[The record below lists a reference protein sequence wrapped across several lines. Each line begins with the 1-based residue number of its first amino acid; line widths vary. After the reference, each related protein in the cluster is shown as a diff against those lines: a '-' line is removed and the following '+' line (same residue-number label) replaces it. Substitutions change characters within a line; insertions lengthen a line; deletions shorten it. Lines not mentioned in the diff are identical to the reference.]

1 MIRRVKK
8 TCSLILLTAAI
19 SGIFPA
25 ELMSIP
31 ANAAVNSNSNIE
43 TAKNEAKLAAGTDTY
58 TDEQILQ
65 ILTKSINDIYKE
77 KYPEAV
83 VTVGSPTYITLKL
96 TSSMEKTIA
105 FKICSND
112 DNVKKLLKSQPDQV
126 RKVLISQPDTVRGI
140 LIKQMT
146 AQKVAQLEEAQKRE
160 LTSEEINA
168 VMTQVAKEIN
178 SDVTN
183 ENISQVVGKYFSTQ
197 DSIDAVVDAMSSDQI
212 DALRPTVENQVI
224 QMIDKQYNGKDV
236 PIYSYKVAVGTEVKD
251 QGYFVAGQLG
261 GLYYQLEKKPLMVS
275 GTELN
280 NTVKNQIIQ
289 AIASKL
295 GAIIDKTGIGSVIDK
310 VTDTVGDLADS
321 LDDLS
326 DSLKDKSDDIDNAWD
341 KVFDRFDNDEGWGKR
356 DGYIYYY
363 DEDGVS
369 LKGVQKIDGKTYYF
383 NRIDGAMETGWQ
395 IVDGKR
401 CYFDKKKGYQ
411 LFLQWVQD
419 GEDWYF
425 LNADGTARKSEWIND
440 GGTWYYVK
448 ADGKM
453 ATGWMKIDDY
463 WYFLN
468 PGNGAMASSKW
479 VLDDDNKWRYVK
491 ANGAAANDW
500 TVINGK
506 WYYFK
511 ENTAEMQTGWFRADG
526 SWYYSDNSGAMQT
539 GWVACKDGW
548 SYLDDNSGKMKKNE
562 WVYSNGNWYYFNVNG
577 IMVTGKRYIDGTRYT
592 FNTDGTL
599 A

>member
-1 MIRRVKK
+1 MIRRVKR

-19 SGIFPA
+19 TSIIPTGI
-25 ELMSIP
+25 INNKV
-31 ANAAVNSNSNIE
+31 NAAVNDSNIE
-43 TAKNEAKLAAGTDTY
+43 AVKNEAKSAGDSTP
-58 TDEQILQ
+58 TDEDILKMFTEY
-65 ILTKSINDIYKE
+65 LNNNFKD
-77 KYPEAV
+77 KYPGCTV
-83 VTVGSPTYITLKL
+83 SVGSSVNITLKL
-96 TSSMEKTIA
+96 TPNMEKAIA
-105 FKICSND
+105 VKVCSD
-112 DNVKKLLKSQPDQV
+112 DATVKKLLKQQLTTDKGQ
-126 RKVLISQPDTVRGI
+126 D
-140 LIKQMT
+140 LIKQALIKLKYDEIGEAIT
-146 AQKVAQLEEAQKRE
+146 EQQKQYIASQIMAMDTKTLSEKIDE
-160 LTSEEINA
+160 L
-168 VMTQVAKEIN
+168 
-178 SDVTN
+178 D
-183 ENISQVVGKYFSTQ
+183 STQ
-197 DSIDAVVDAMSSDQI
+197 IEKV
-212 DALRPTVENQVI
+212 RPTVEKSVVE
-224 QMIDKQYNGKDV
+224 MINEQYNGKDILV
-236 PIYSYKVAVGTEVKD
+236 YDYKVTDGTSIKEEGFFVG
-251 QGYFVAGQLG
+251 GQLG
-261 GLYYQLEKKPLMVS
+261 ALYYQLNGKPLMIE
-275 GTELN
+275 GPKLT
-280 NTVKNQIIQ
+280 TAIKNKIIES
-289 AIASKL
+289 IVGNL
-295 GAIIDKTGIGSVIDK
+295 DAIIKKTGIDSFIDK
-310 VTDTVGDLADS
+310 ITDAIDDASNALGDLADS
-321 LDDLS
+321 LH
-326 DSLKDKSDDIDNAWD
+326 DKSEDIDDAWD

-463 WYFLN
+463 WYYLN

-577 IMVTGKRYIDGTRYT
+577 IMVTGKRYIDGTKYI
-592 FNTDGTL
+592 FNSDGTL

>member
-19 SGIFPA
+19 SGIVPA
-25 ELMSIP
+25 ELMSIQ

-43 TAKNEAKLAAGTDTY
+43 IAKNETKLAAGADAY
-58 TDEQILQ
+58 TDEQILK
-65 ILTKSINDIYKE
+65 ILTKSITDIYKE
-77 KYPEAV
+77 KYPGSV
-83 VTVGSPTYITLKL
+83 VTIGSPTHITLKL
-96 TSSMEKTIA
+96 TPSMEKTIA
-105 FKICSND
+105 AKICGND
-112 DNVKKLLKSQPDQV
+112 NNVRKILKSQPDAV
-126 RKVLISQPDTVRGI
+126 RAI
-140 LIKQMT
+140 LIKQGT
-146 AQKVAQLEEAQKRE
+146 EQKVAEIEKKEGRE
-160 LTSEEINA
+160 LSDEEINEIKKE
-168 VMTQVAKEIN
+168 VAKQVN
-178 SDVTN
+178 TM
-183 ENISQVVGKYFSTQ
+183 NIDT
-197 DSIDAVVDAMSSDQI
+197 VVDGMPSDQI

-224 QMIDKQYNGKDV
+224 QMIDSQYNGKDII
-236 PIYSYKVAVGTEVKD
+236 IYSYKVTVGTEVKE
-251 QGYFVAGQLG
+251 QGYFVAGQIG

-280 NTVKNQIIQ
+280 NTVKDKIIQ

-326 DSLKDKSDDIDNAWD
+326 DSLKDKSDDIDDAWD

-453 ATGWMKIDDY
+453 ATGWIKIDDY
-463 WYFLN
+463 WYYLN

-500 TVINGK
+500 TAINGK

-577 IMVTGKRYIDGTRYT
+577 IMVTGKRYIDGTKYT
-592 FNTDGTL
+592 FNSDGTL